1 MLTKPLFPNQV
12 TVNVG
17 ALTEDVAHVMPY
29 LTAQSPN
36 VILTVTN
43 HAAVMKFTES
53 VEIHQGIVHVQA
65 VLTTE
70 LYLGIGENQMALK
83 SGDTTGNAVASF
95 LFLTA
100 HPVNVTRTGSFLAAL
115 ARMVCVW
122 MACLV
127 ACAMIVLTTGLSA
140 KYGDQVRIVQW
151 RDSAVD
157 L

>member
-1 MLTKPLFPNQV
+1 MEIRREMRSQVFSTRRVAPLSV
-12 TVNVG
+12 TRTGEHPCCTNALYGQCGNTTRHCSCQQCTNFTRLYEKLETIRG
-17 ALTEDVAHVMPY
+17 AD
-29 LTAQSPN
+29 
-36 VILTVTN
+36 
-43 HAAVMKFTES
+43 KD
-53 VEIHQGIVHVQA
+53 
-65 VLTTE
+65 
-70 LYLGIGENQMALK
+70 
-83 SGDTTGNAVASF
+83 GDTTENAVF
-95 LFLTA
+95 GTLYLTA

-157 L
+157 F